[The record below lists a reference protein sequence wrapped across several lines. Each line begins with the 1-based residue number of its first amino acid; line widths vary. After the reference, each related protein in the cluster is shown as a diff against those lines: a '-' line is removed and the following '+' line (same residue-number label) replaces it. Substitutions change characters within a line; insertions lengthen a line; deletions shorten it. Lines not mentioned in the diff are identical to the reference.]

1 MSGPIENRDWIFQAK
16 PEIEDRMAKYE
27 EGQIEFAILGLVKEP
42 LPGFI
47 SALGTNVKSLVEV
60 TKRLDALKP
69 DWRDFLETSMDVD
82 HAVTDNVVTGPDSI
96 YELTQELIE
105 GSQLPQPLE
114 NVLLHGIAADVLDCR
129 QKLLLEQTG
138 LRASI
143 IEEQQSNRSDQDR
156 AASRRHDYGP
166 AVAALV
172 DILARKGV
180 LKDMVV

>member
-1 MSGPIENRDWIFQAK
+1 
-16 PEIEDRMAKYE
+16 MAKYE

-47 SALGTNVKSLVEV
+47 SALARNVKSLGEV
-60 TKRLDALKP
+60 IKRLDALKP
-69 DWRDFLETSMDVD
+69 DWRDFIESSVDVD
-82 HAVTDNVVTGPDSI
+82 HVVADHVVTGPDSI

-114 NVLLHGIAADVLDCR
+114 NVLLHGIAAEVMECR
-129 QKLLLEQTG
+129 QKLVLEQTG

-143 IEEQQSNRSDQDR
+143 IEEQQSIRSDQER
-156 AASRRHDYGP
+156 AVSRQHDYGT
-166 AVAALV
+166 AVGTLV

-180 LKDMVV
+180 LKDLVV